1 MVRLTHIRPAAA
13 TKIYAK
19 AILPVTPQPD
29 FRNPWGEQLHIRGA
43 YRQDGAAQQSYQEEL
58 QRVFGPV
65 KKQPEVYREPGG
77 WIGAAC

>member
-29 FRNPWGEQLHIRGA
+29 FRNPWGEQLLTRKNTSGTKTLFCRA
-43 YRQDGAAQQSYQEEL
+43 TKCS
-58 QRVFGPV
+58 
-65 KKQPEVYREPGG
+65 
-77 WIGAAC
+77 

>member
-29 FRNPWGEQLHIRGA
+29 FRNPWGEQL
-43 YRQDGAAQQSYQEEL
+43 RQKRQKSRHAKTVNFFFL
-58 QRVFGPV
+58 VNL
-65 KKQPEVYREPGG
+65 KREK
-77 WIGAAC
+77 ILL